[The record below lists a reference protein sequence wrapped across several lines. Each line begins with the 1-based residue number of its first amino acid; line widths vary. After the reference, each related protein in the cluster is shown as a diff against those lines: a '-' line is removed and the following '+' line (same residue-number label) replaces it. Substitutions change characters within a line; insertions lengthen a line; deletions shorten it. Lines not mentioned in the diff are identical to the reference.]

1 MAMGVKV
8 ASNRKKDAFGDSGSL
23 RLLLTGYGLGLAV
36 AWPILTYGVFLM
48 ATLHET

>member
-1 MAMGVKV
+1 V

-36 AWPILTYGVFLM
+36 AWPILTSNSLRCPLAM
-48 ATLHET
+48 QELLS